1 MNDQTLTKPYYILNT
16 KRKMTVFKQNTLAM
30 FYASMLVISATIFSG
45 CSKDDPE
52 PTTGK
57 ISGKVTALSSGSAI
71 SDATVIV
78 FDANTTSPISTT
90 KTNSSGDYT
99 FDVSAGNYFL
109 KFYKQGFESVPP
121 REMEPVPF
129 AVTVG
134 QTTTQSAQMS
144 ATSVANAGY
153 ISGKVSTGSAAK
165 PGVLI
170 VAEANGSAYSAIS
183 DKDGNYT
190 IFNVAAGSYAVT
202 GLIAEFTSAVAYAT
216 VTANTETP
224 GINVALT
231 QGASAEVEG
240 TFKVISQ
247 TTIAT
252 PPTTMDI
259 ALVHPITRETIPGLS
274 QNVSYSSSLSYSF
287 SGVPDGTYVV
297 RATFANDYIVI
308 DPDYITKFGDYTV
321 TVSGG
326 VANPTSVDIVST
338 SAVILTGP
346 TNDMST
352 TVPVTA
358 TTTPTFE
365 WSAYPSTSD
374 YVIEVTDAS
383 TGNVIWGGFKN
394 TDGTLTKNIVI
405 PSNTTSIEF
414 DSDGTATDALEVGKI
429 YRWRVYASKN
439 NNQND
444 TWNLISASE
453 DQQGLIIIE

>member
-1 MNDQTLTKPYYILNT
+1 MTILKHTSSTLIAFMLLLT
-16 KRKMTVFKQNTLAM
+16 
-30 FYASMLVISATIFSG
+30 ASIFSG

-52 PTTGK
+52 PSTGK
-57 ISGKVTALSSGSAI
+57 ITGKVTDLSSGATLSE
-71 SDATVIV
+71 ATVIL
-78 FDANTTSPISTT
+78 FDANANSPVNTT

-99 FDVSAGNYFL
+99 FEVDGGNYFL
-109 KFYKQGFESVPP
+109 KFYKQGYESVPP

-129 AVTVG
+129 EVMIG
-134 QTTTQSAQMS
+134 QTTTQSVQMS
-144 ATSVANAGY
+144 ASSITNAGY
-153 ISGKVSTGSAAK
+153 ITGKVSAGSSGKA
-165 PGVLI
+165 GVLVI
-170 VAEANGSAYSAIS
+170 AEGANSAYSAIS

-190 IFNVAAGSYAVT
+190 IFNVPAGSFEVK
-202 GLIAEFTSAVAYAT
+202 GLLAEYSSSVASTS
-216 VTANTETP
+216 VTANTATN
-224 GINVALT
+224 NVNVTLT
-231 QGASAEVEG
+231 EDAAAEVSG

-259 ALVHPITRETIPGLS
+259 ALVHPLTRETIPGLS
-274 QNVSYSSSLSYSF
+274 QNVPYSSSLSFSF
-287 SGVPDGTYVV
+287 SGVPDGTYIV

-321 TVSGG
+321 TISGG
-326 VANPTSVDIVST
+326 TADPGSVDIVAT
-338 SAVILTGP
+338 SAVILTSP
-346 TNDMST
+346 TNAMNT
-352 TVPVTA
+352 TVPVSA

-383 TGNVIWGGFKN
+383 TGNVIWGGFTN
-394 TDGTLTKNIVI
+394 TDGTITKNITI
-405 PSNTTSIEF
+405 PSNTTSVAF
-414 DSDGTATDALEVGKI
+414 DSDGTATDALEVGKV

-439 NNQND
+439 NNQSG